1 MQGFSFSWPN
11 GFAQRTIAVI
21 RLARTSRLFL
31 SESNAIHFVQY
42 NNLMDEIYNFK
53 DIYFKRTSR
62 EERRD
67 IEREAKE
74 KRNKPDLCKSDFT
87 LRWDATDLHVQFL
100 ILGEN
105 YFLQSYQCQS

>member
-1 MQGFSFSWPN
+1 M
-11 GFAQRTIAVI
+11 AVI

-53 DIYFKRTSR
+53 DKYFKRTSG
-62 EERRD
+62 EERKD
-67 IEREAKE
+67 TEREAKE

-87 LRWDATDLHVQFL
+87 LRWNVTDLHVQFL

-105 YFLQSYQCQS
+105 YFRQSYQCQP